1 MEIFDAKGITETAS
15 QEEKQS
21 GRAIGKN
28 RGRGVNKRAPAAAY
42 KRGRHSLT
50 DLESPGND
58 RIAYGVK
65 KWLWRLFAAA
75 AGTLLG
81 GGRERV
87 RKDKSISWRGKR
99 GEGEQAWES
108 YCKLWGSER
117 ATVRQSRKFVG
128 LFCSQ
133 KRYSY
138 SAVVIFSVL
147 SQQTCHSY
155 SAEEIF
161 PALPQPKRHS

>member
-99 GEGEQAWES
+99 GEGEQAWS

-117 ATVRQSRKFVG
+117 ATVRQPRKFVG

-133 KRYSY
+133 KRHSY
-138 SAVVIFSVL
+138 SAV
-147 SQQTCHSY
+147 
-155 SAEEIF
+155 EIF